1 MNGLR
6 EDADQII
13 KTSIEAVLPD
23 EAVRKALQEK
33 FPPGRKGRAGALY
46 VIAVGESGLAD
57 GKRRLRLSWR

>member
-33 FPPGRKGRAGALY
+33 FPGKRPGRWQTPLTVILAIRSERAL
-46 VIAVGESGLAD
+46 
-57 GKRRLRLSWR
+57 